1 MSAIYLRKR
10 RLPTYS
16 DLGPDYSGRWNQS
29 FEFNHN
35 TPSRGKYRK
44 VDGIT
49 VYESGYVEV
58 APYVHRNPALR
69 HKLACK
75 YGLVFLP
82 PKECSGVKFFTPNG
96 VPVAACA
103 ITTDMLFLDGQ
114 TRRAYSY
121 ESKYTWNQTVSIRED
136 AKIDFAAPG
145 AVPVA
150 HAQVKADLPNLSRVS
165 AVMKEHKE
173 FFKVCATTALLMSD
187 NSIGAA
193 GIVPSNT
200 PLGMLL
206 SGEEVDFAAI
216 PLSAQVCIGEY
227 VAGKAE
233 VGIRA
238 RLTALSTKP
247 YSFPYLNI
255 VLGDGNG

>member
-1 MSAIYLRKR
+1 MNARRMRERK
-10 RLPTYS
+10 LPTYS
-16 DLGPDYSGRWNQS
+16 DLGPDDSGRWNPS
-29 FEFNHN
+29 FEFNHS

-58 APYVHRNPALR
+58 APYVHRNPDLR

-82 PKECSGVKFFTPNG
+82 LKECSGVKFFTPNG

-121 ESKYTWNQTVSIRED
+121 ESNRDRRPGHVRED

-150 HAQVKADLPNLSRVS
+150 HAQVKADLPSPYRVS
-165 AVMKEHKE
+165 TVMKEYKE
-173 FFKVCATTALLMSD
+173 FFKVCATTALLVSD
-187 NSIGAA
+187 NSISAA

-200 PLGMLL
+200 LLGMLL
-206 SGEEVDFAAI
+206 RGEEVDFAAV
-216 PLSAQVCIGEY
+216 PLNAHLCIGEY
-227 VAGKAE
+227 VAGKAK

-238 RLTALSTKP
+238 RLTELSVKP
-247 YSFPYLNI
+247 FTFPYLNI
-255 VLGDGNG
+255 VMVDDNG